1 MTDFPIIISGAGPAG
16 LATACSLAHEGIM
29 VAVIAPHT
37 QAPDPRTTALMQP
50 AIQLLRHIGVWPGDL
65 ERQSAPLRQLH
76 LVDDTG
82 HLVSAPRVEFSARE
96 LQLPEFGWNVPLA
109 ALTPALQTRAEML
122 GVSFIA
128 ASCVSAKSGDGDIT
142 ITTDTGQH
150 LAAKLLV
157 CADGAG
163 SPTRKALGF
172 ATETRK
178 FDQCALV
185 TSFDHTADHEF
196 VSTEWHKQ
204 DGPFTTV
211 PLPGRRSSLVWM
223 AKPARIA
230 QLMAL
235 SDADFCIEVQLESHG
250 MLGRITNPT
259 PRKFFPMHLQRATML
274 AKSRAV
280 LVGEAGHALPP
291 IGAQGLNLSMR
302 DAGTLADLVVAV
314 ADPGSAE
321 VCAAYDQQRRVD
333 VLPRMEVT
341 GLMNLSLLSDFEGLH
356 LARAAGLAAV
366 ANFPPLRRF
375 ALQTGLSSGKT
386 LPFAMR
392 ATASHL

>member
-1 MTDFPIIISGAGPAG
+1 MSDFPIIISGAGPAG
-16 LATACSLAHEGIM
+16 LVTACLLAHEGIK
-29 VAVIAPHT
+29 VAVIAPAA

-50 AIQLLRHIGVWPGDL
+50 SIQLLRHIGVWPGEL
-65 ERQSAPLRQLH
+65 ERPSAPLRQLH

-109 ALTPALQTRAEML
+109 ELIPALQARAESL
-122 GVSFIA
+122 GVAFLA
-128 ASCVSAKSGDGDIT
+128 ASCVSAKAGEGDIT
-142 ITTDTGQH
+142 LSTDTGQH

-172 ATETRK
+172 TTETRK

-185 TSFDHTADHEF
+185 TSFDHTADHEC

-235 SDADFCIEVQLESHG
+235 SNTDFSIEVQLESHG
-250 MLGRITNPT
+250 MLGRITNPA
-259 PRKFFPMHLQRATML
+259 PRKFFPMQLQRATVL
-274 AKSRAV
+274 GKSRAM

-291 IGAQGLNLSMR
+291 IGAQGLNLSLR
-302 DAGTLADLVVAV
+302 DAGTLADLVIAA
-314 ADPGSAE
+314 ADPGSVE
-321 VCAAYDQQRRVD
+321 LCAAYDQQRRAD

-341 GLMNLSLLSDFEGLH
+341 GLMNWTLLSEFEGVH
-356 LARAAGLAAV
+356 LARATGLAAV

-375 ALQTGLSSGKT
+375 ALKAGLNSGKN

-392 ATASHL
+392 ATASHP